1 MDGRAQQIS
10 AQRLSAPLRYW
21 CVGLA
26 VTAAGVIAS
35 YLWLDEPIASF
46 VHRNVTNRTI
56 FVWLHQLPLA
66 FLLLSL
72 LVFVWCGFWAL
83 TNRSFSRVQSVGLA
97 CSISF
102 VTANFITNQLK
113 YAFGRT
119 WPETWIQNNPS
130 LIQSGVFG
138 FNPFHGGPGFAS
150 FPSGH
155 AAVLCAVITVLWWTY
170 PNLRPIYAVCVAA
183 VAIGLIGANYHFLS
197 DIFGGVFVGVSV
209 GYITIKILSGKL
221 FSESRLFEPSRSRDD
236 R

>member
-1 MDGRAQQIS
+1 MDKKATQ
-10 AQRLSAPLRYW
+10 LSPRQLYLPLRNW
-21 CVGLA
+21 CIGLA
-26 VTAAGVIAS
+26 FTAGTVVTS
-35 YLWLDEPIASF
+35 DLWLDQPIASF
-46 VHRNVTNRTI
+46 VHQNVTDKTI
-56 FVWLHQLPLA
+56 FVWLHRLPVA

-72 LVFVWCGFWAL
+72 LAFLWCGFWAL
-83 TNRSFSRVQSVGLA
+83 TNRPFSRVQSVGLA
-97 CSISF
+97 CSVSF
-102 VTANFITNQLK
+102 VTATFINNQLK

-119 WPETWIQNNPS
+119 WPETWTENNPS
-130 LIQSGVFG
+130 LVQNGVFG

-155 AAVLCAVITVLWWTY
+155 VAAVCAVITVLWWAY
-170 PNLRPIYAVCVAA
+170 PNLRPIYAACVAA